1 MTCFL
6 ARRAL
11 TSRLAFSCERK
22 KAIVATGSASA
33 SSMRDAPGADAA
45 VPGAAAATSS
55 SANMRGTSPRDR
67 AKKRPRGDATASAS
81 SRALVRRV
89 AGPERSDS
97 TPSSRYSSYSQ
108 RARLSPLCWESN
120 SLTTEVCASGSGCSG
135 RVKLKL
141 RLILA
146 RAARRGQKL
155 VRNPAA
161 APPPTQDDEPTT
173 IGPHWRRLL
182 EPEARP
188 Q

>member
-1 MTCFL
+1 M
-6 ARRAL
+6 
-11 TSRLAFSCERK
+11 
-22 KAIVATGSASA
+22 IVATGSASA
-33 SSMRDAPGADAA
+33 SSMRDAPGAT
-45 VPGAAAATSS
+45 PPCR
-55 SANMRGTSPRDR
+55 RGRDLEQRKHARNEPAPARRNGR
-67 AKKRPRGDATASAS
+67 AGHRFRELASARAARRGA
-81 SRALVRRV
+81 RAL
-89 AGPERSDS
+89 DS
-97 TPSSRYSSYSQ
+97 TPSSRYPCT
-108 RARLSPLCWESN
+108 ARLATL
-120 SLTTEVCASGSGCSG
+120 LGVKLDDRGLRLRSGCSG